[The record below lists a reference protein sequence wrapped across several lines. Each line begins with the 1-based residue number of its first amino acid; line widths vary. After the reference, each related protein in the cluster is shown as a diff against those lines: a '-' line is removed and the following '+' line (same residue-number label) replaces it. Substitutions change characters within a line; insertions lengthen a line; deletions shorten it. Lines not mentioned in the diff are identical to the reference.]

1 MSISRDALVGKDFV
15 KNCEK
20 AEILLFLQANKLD
33 CSGFLDSGR

>member
-1 MSISRDALVGKDFV
+1 MSISRDVLVGKDFV

-20 AEILLFLQANKLD
+20 AEILLFLQANELA